1 MLSRMGGV
9 GTGRQRA
16 GDRAWK
22 GLRRASELYG
32 WRLYAVPV
40 LAVITVVV
48 IVQTVYGS
56 SRGKAAAPEPGP
68 AAAEHPSPSEHPS
81 NQSPNELKGDLPAA
95 ALPPGGH
102 ITRHGSGHWHI
113 VPGTTPKVGT
123 AKKVYTYTVEVE
135 GGLHPSDYGGSKAFA
150 RMVQQTLSDRRS
162 WIGGGRVS
170 FRRVDS
176 HHAHPDVRISLT
188 SPGTD
193 HRADVC
199 GYSIHYET
207 SCYRSDTHRV
217 VINLA
222 RWVRGAVAFGG
233 DMPRYRRYVINH
245 EVGHALGHRHKGCR
259 TQGGPAPV
267 MMEQTLGVSD
277 DYVAKLNRKMPGNRH
292 AVRPDGK
299 TCKANPW
306 PHPHARPG
314 LPRGEGP
321 HAGSGR

>member
-1 MLSRMGGV
+1 MSGV
-9 GTGRQRA
+9 GTGRGPGGRA
-16 GDRAWK
+16 RKW
-22 GLRRASELYG
+22 LRRASALYG

-48 IVQTVYGS
+48 IVQTVSGS
-56 SRGKAAAPEPGP
+56 SGGKPAAPAAPDHPG
-68 AAAEHPSPSEHPS
+68 STQHPS
-81 NQSPNELKGDLPAA
+81 NHRPNEVSRDLPSA

-135 GGLHPSDYGGSKAFA
+135 GGLQPSDYGGNKAFA

-176 HHAHPDVRISLT
+176 PRAHPDVRISLT

-199 GYSIHYET
+199 GYRIHYET

-222 RWVRGAVAFGG
+222 RWVRGAVVFGG
-233 DMPRYRRYVINH
+233 DLPRYRRYVINH
-245 EVGHALGHRHKGCR
+245 EVGHALGHSHKGCR

-292 AVRPDGK
+292 TVRPDGK
-299 TCKANPW
+299 TCTPNPW

-314 LPRGEGP
+314 PLRGESP
-321 HAGSGR
+321 HARPGR